1 MQIVLDQPLVM
12 GVHVPWDSQLEYYMC
27 HNDWDEVL
35 KLLDV
40 IPEDVLIDGSL
51 QIALD
56 GPKQSPGVNYSISS
70 RSEYIC
76 SIEEVDAVLMDVP
89 YIKIFRLPAD
99 IRCSVWL
106 TTLMEQELARK
117 FIFLKEYWENAL
129 DVVYLLARAGVILGN
144 CEVSFKEESCRP
156 SLDLCLSIKKEGAN
170 VDTLNAVHKLFIHY
184 CTQYNLPNL
193 LDLYLDHHELVL
205 DNDSLS
211 SLQEAVVSAF
221 HVHKIFVLIHLFF
234 LRLFVCLLKT
244 QFLLRMPR
252 ICLMYSG

>member
-1 MQIVLDQPLVM
+1 
-12 GVHVPWDSQLEYYMC
+12 MC

-40 IPEDVLIDGSL
+40 IPEDLLYDGSL

-56 GPKQSPGVNYSISS
+56 GPKQSSGVNHSVSS

-99 IRCSVWL
+99 IRCSMWL
-106 TTLMEQELARK
+106 TTLMEQELARNL
-117 FIFLKEYWENAL
+117 IFLKEYWENAL

-144 CEVSFKEESCRP
+144 CEVSFKEESFRP
-156 SLDLCLSIKKEGAN
+156 SLDLCLSRKDRGAN

-211 SLQEAVVSAF
+211 SLQEVVVSVF
-221 HVHKIFVLIHLFF
+221 HVHQIFVLI
-234 LRLFVCLLKT
+234 CL
-244 QFLLRMPR
+244 FLLRLLG
-252 ICLMYSG
+252 CL

>member
-35 KLLDV
+35 KLLDL
-40 IPEDVLIDGSL
+40 IPEDLLYDGNL

-56 GPKQSPGVNYSISS
+56 VPKQSSGQNYSVSS
-70 RSEYIC
+70 HSEYIG

-99 IRCSVWL
+99 IRCSLWL
-106 TTLMEQELARK
+106 TTLMEQELAK
-117 FIFLKEYWENAL
+117 KLIFLKEYWENAL
-129 DVVYLLARAGVILGN
+129 DVVYLLARAGVILRN

-156 SLDLCLSIKKEGAN
+156 SLDLSLSRKERGAD

-211 SLQEAVVSAF
+211 SLQEAVVSVF
-221 HVHKIFVLIHLFF
+221 HTSVIYLF
-234 LRLFVCLLKT
+234 
-244 QFLLRMPR
+244 
-252 ICLMYSG
+252 

>member
-12 GVHVPWDSQLEYYMC
+12 GVHVSWDSQLEYYMC

-35 KLLDV
+35 KLLEL
-40 IPEDVLIDGSL
+40 IPEDLLYDGSL

-56 GPKQSPGVNYSISS
+56 GPKQSSGQNYSLSS
-70 RSEYIC
+70 HSEYIG

-99 IRCSVWL
+99 IRCSLWL

-117 FIFLKEYWENAL
+117 LIFIKEYWENAL
-129 DVVYLLARAGVILGN
+129 DVVYLLARAGVILRN

-156 SLDLCLSIKKEGAN
+156 SLDLSLSRKGRGADI
-170 VDTLNAVHKLFIHY
+170 DTLNAVHKLFIHY

-221 HVHKIFVLIHLFF
+221 DTSVIYLF
-234 LRLFVCLLKT
+234 
-244 QFLLRMPR
+244 
-252 ICLMYSG
+252 